1 MYSDTHMTMI
11 FLCNLIYI
19 CICIDL
25 YFFLFFGQSFTFLW
39 PSIGC
44 LQAVHFGLF
53 LVDLLGFGTTTTG
66 TKIA

>member
-1 MYSDTHMTMI
+1 MYMYRS
-11 FLCNLIYI
+11 L
-19 CICIDL
+19 
-25 YFFLFFGQSFTFLW
+25 FFFCFFGQSFTFLW

-66 TKIA
+66 TTIA